1 MFAGFRLVITIEL
14 LHLVKLLQKY
24 NMKLKDSVL
33 GSNFSLIVV
42 LLVIFV
48 FPFLSLSCSWYAELI
63 IIVFSLLLPRY
74 Q

>member
-1 MFAGFRLVITIEL
+1 MFAGFRLIITIEL

-42 LLVIFV
+42 LLVIFLCPAV
-48 FPFLSLSCSWYAELI
+48 GMQS
-63 IIVFSLLLPRY
+63 
-74 Q
+74 